1 MPVMALSVRRV
12 AEPSLSGC
20 AVGGLVPEVLDP
32 ARGLAK
38 TCEGGV
44 SKDEDC
50 SCSITLSCA
59 AAPAVGLLSDTGVRE
74 RDDGSCAGGLGA
86 AATLPAAIVSN
97 LDRREAID
105 TGASSD
111 PP

>member
-1 MPVMALSVRRV
+1 MAPSVRRV
-12 AEPSLSGC
+12 AEPSIFDC
-20 AVGGLVPEVLDP
+20 AGGVFVPEV
-32 ARGLAK
+32 RGLAK
-38 TCEGGV
+38 TCEGGIGMDWV
-44 SKDEDC
+44 C

-59 AAPAVGLLSDTGVRE
+59 VAPTVALLIDTGVRE

-86 AATLPAAIVSN
+86 AATLPAAIDSN

-111 PP
+111 SP